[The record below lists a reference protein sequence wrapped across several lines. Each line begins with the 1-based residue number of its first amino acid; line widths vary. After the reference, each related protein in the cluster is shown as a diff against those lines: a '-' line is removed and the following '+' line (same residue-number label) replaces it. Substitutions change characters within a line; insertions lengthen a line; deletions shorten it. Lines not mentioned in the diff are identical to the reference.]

1 MYYLGYLLADD
12 LASIMLNWISIFL
25 FNIYQHKQKHMNGKT
40 LFKTKTCFAFGVRL
54 GEARGFMEQWFSY
67 ITTSNTYIFGTID
80 WSCRS
85 QLSISDQYWIGR
97 FKVVSCIKYFC
108 KICAYIVCL
117 KKPPKNRATIRK
129 FCKMHVFELVY
140 LLIVICTPYFKS
152 IPMYLKFSI
161 VPCWISNRIEQ

>member
-1 MYYLGYLLADD
+1 MSPKNKKCIGIVNYLGYLLGDD

-85 QLSISDQYWIGR
+85 QLSILDQYWIGR
-97 FKVVSCIKYFC
+97 ILHQILFQNLCILTLFAWKNLQ
-108 KICAYIVCL
+108 KIE
-117 KKPPKNRATIRK
+117 PQ
-129 FCKMHVFELVY
+129 FENFVKWMFL
-140 LLIVICTPYFKS
+140 S
-152 IPMYLKFSI
+152 
-161 VPCWISNRIEQ
+161 